1 MTADTVIRVKNLSC
15 LSGSQ
20 FLLHN
25 ISWEVQKGEQWVV
38 FGRNGCGKTTLLSII
53 AGYKSYSSG
62 ELEVFGQTYTA
73 SNILEIRKR
82 IGWISSSFFDKYYH
96 EESVLDIVLSALSG
110 ALGVPFDVSNAQI
123 AKAKRLLT
131 DLGLKDKIDCTFD
144 MLSKGERQH
153 VLISRAFMTDPE
165 ILILDEPGTGLDVLA
180 REKLL
185 VTIKEL
191 AAERDTTIIYV
202 THYPEEILP
211 NFDKTMLLR
220 NGAVYKIGPTQE
232 LFTSEIMSDFF
243 SYPATIKYTG
253 ERYNF
258 SIQSEAL
265 DVSSN
270 GFGKNPNK
278 KDGETA

>member
-1 MTADTVIRVKNLSC
+1 MSAETVIKVKNLSC

-25 ISWEVQKGEQWVV
+25 ISWEVKKGDQWVV

-53 AGYKSYSSG
+53 AGYKGFSSG
-62 ELEVFGQTYTA
+62 ELEVFGQKYNA
-73 SNILEIRKR
+73 SNILDIRKR

-96 EESVLDIVLSALSG
+96 EERVIDIVLGALSG
-110 ALGVPFDVSNAQI
+110 ALGVPFEVENAHI

-131 DLGLKDKIDCTFD
+131 DLGLKDKIDNTFD

-180 REKLL
+180 RERLL
-185 VTIKEL
+185 ATIKEL

-211 NFDKTMLLR
+211 SFDKTLLLR
-220 NGAVYKIGPTQE
+220 NGATYKIGATSE
-232 LFTSEIMSDFF
+232 LFTSEVMSDFF
-243 SYPATIKYTG
+243 SYPAVIKYSN

-258 SIQSEAL
+258 SIKSDAL
-265 DVSSN
+265 DTISD
-270 GFGKNPNK
+270 GLDR
-278 KDGETA
+278 KDGAEA

>member
-1 MTADTVIRVKNLSC
+1 MCAETVIKVKNLSC

-25 ISWEVQKGEQWVV
+25 ISWEVKKGEQWGV

-53 AGYKSYSSG
+53 AGYKSFSSG
-62 ELEVFGQTYTA
+62 ELEVFGQKYNA
-73 SNILEIRKR
+73 SNILDIRKR

-96 EESVLDIVLSALSG
+96 EERVIDIVLGALSG
-110 ALGVPFDVSNAQI
+110 ALGVPFEVENAHI

-131 DLGLKDKIDCTFD
+131 DLGLKDKIDSTFD

-180 REKLL
+180 RERLL
-185 VTIKEL
+185 ETIKKL
-191 AAERDTTIIYV
+191 ASERDTTIIYV

-211 NFDKTMLLR
+211 SFDKTLLLR
-220 NGAVYKIGPTQE
+220 NGATYKIGATNE
-232 LFTSEIMSDFF
+232 LFTSEVMSDFF
-243 SYPATIKYTG
+243 SYPAVIKYSN

-258 SIQSEAL
+258 SIESEAL
-265 DVSSN
+265 DTTSD
-270 GFGKNPNK
+270 GLDR
-278 KDGETA
+278 KDGAEV

>member
-1 MTADTVIRVKNLSC
+1 MSEETIIRVKNLSC

-20 FLLHN
+20 YLLNN
-25 ISWEVQKGEQWVV
+25 ISWQVNRGDQWVV

-53 AGYKSYSSG
+53 SGYKSYTSG
-62 ELEVFGQTYTA
+62 TLEVFGQNYSA
-73 SNILEIRKR
+73 DNILDIRKR
-82 IGWISSSFFDKYYH
+82 IGWISSSFFDKCYH
-96 EESVLDIVLSALSG
+96 EESVMDIVLSSLSG
-110 ALGVPFDVSNAQI
+110 ALGVPFDVENRHI

-131 DLGLKDKIDCTFD
+131 DLGLRDKIYSTFD

-153 VLISRAFMTDPE
+153 VLIARAFMTDPE

-191 AAERDTTIIYV
+191 ATASDTTIIYV

-211 NFDKTMLLR
+211 FFDKTLLLR
-220 NGAVYKIGPTQE
+220 NGAVYKIGATKD
-232 LFTSEIMSDFF
+232 LFTTEVMSDFF
-243 SYPATIKYTG
+243 DYPAEIKYAN

-258 SIQSEAL
+258 SISSEAL
-265 DVSSN
+265 DVSD
-270 GFGKNPNK
+270 GPE
-278 KDGETA
+278 KDGEL

>member
-1 MTADTVIRVKNLSC
+1 MSSETVIKVKNLSC

-25 ISWEVQKGEQWVV
+25 ISWEVKKGEQWVV

-53 AGYKSYSSG
+53 AGYKSFSSG
-62 ELEVFGQTYTA
+62 ELEVFGEKYNA
-73 SNILEIRKR
+73 SNILDIRKR

-96 EESVLDIVLSALSG
+96 EERVIDIVLGSLSG
-110 ALGVPFDVSNAQI
+110 ALGVPFEVENAHI

-131 DLGLKDKIDCTFD
+131 DLGLKDKIDSTFD

-180 REKLL
+180 RERLL
-185 VTIKEL
+185 ATIKDL

-211 NFDKTMLLR
+211 SFDQTLLLR
-220 NGAVYKIGPTQE
+220 NGATYKIGATQE
-232 LFTSEIMSDFF
+232 LFTSEVMSDFF
-243 SYPATIKYTG
+243 SYPAIIKYSNG
-253 ERYNF
+253 RYNF
-258 SIQSEAL
+258 SIESEAL
-265 DVSSN
+265 DTTSD
-270 GFGKNPNK
+270 GLDR
-278 KDGETA
+278 KDGAEA